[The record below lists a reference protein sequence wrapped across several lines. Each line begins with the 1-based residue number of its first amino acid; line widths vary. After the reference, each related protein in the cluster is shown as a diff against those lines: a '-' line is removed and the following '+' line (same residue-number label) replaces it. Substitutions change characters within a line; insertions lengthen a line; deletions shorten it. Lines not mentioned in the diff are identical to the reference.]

1 MDRTAKRLDYTLMI
15 LVLFLV
21 GFGLVMLYST
31 SAYNGQVKFDD
42 SAYYLKKQLFAT
54 VLGVA
59 AMYVLSCVDYHMLAG
74 LAVPGYL
81 VSLALSSLVLVAGS
95 SYNGSKRWLALGPL
109 SFQPSEF
116 AKLAVILFLAY
127 MVSRQKQRKNSK
139 TPMQKIH

>member
-1 MDRTAKRLDYTLMI
+1 MI

-109 SFQPSEF
+109 S
-116 AKLAVILFLAY
+116 
-127 MVSRQKQRKNSK
+127 R
-139 TPMQKIH
+139 